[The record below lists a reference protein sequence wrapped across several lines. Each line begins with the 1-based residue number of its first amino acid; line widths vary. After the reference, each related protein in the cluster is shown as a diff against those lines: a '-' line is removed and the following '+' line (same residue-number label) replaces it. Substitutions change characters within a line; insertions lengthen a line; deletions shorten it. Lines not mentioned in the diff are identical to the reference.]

1 MTATLTGMGDP
12 PCARAPA
19 VWSSDAETDQVA
31 AAPFFGSGYA
41 GQRHESWDICPQRTT
56 TIQEDCMSTHTA
68 AVEAAIGAASARLTA
83 ADQPLLELA
92 RVLAHQVDAAG
103 PDGPGTRLA
112 GTYLTVVRAVTARL
126 GPLVDTGGGTV
137 LVQMR
142 AAHYRQ
148 PPRTKQRPAGSKR

>member
-1 MTATLTGMGDP
+1 
-12 PCARAPA
+12 
-19 VWSSDAETDQVA
+19 
-31 AAPFFGSGYA
+31 
-41 GQRHESWDICPQRTT
+41 
-56 TIQEDCMSTHTA
+56 MSTHA
-68 AVEAAIGAASARLTA
+68 KAVEGAIGAASARLTA

-112 GTYLTVVRAVTARL
+112 GAYLTVVRAVTARL

-137 LVQMR
+137 LAQMR